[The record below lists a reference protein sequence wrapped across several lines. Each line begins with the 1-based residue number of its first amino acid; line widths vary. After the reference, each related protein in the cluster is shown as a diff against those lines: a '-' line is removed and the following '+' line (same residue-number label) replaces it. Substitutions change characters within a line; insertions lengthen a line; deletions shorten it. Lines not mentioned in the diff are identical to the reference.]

1 MAPRRPALPARAL
14 AVLAAAWIHVSC
26 GGGSPAPP
34 APPPPAAPAPT
45 EPGATAVTGRER
57 LAWTYDA
64 YPGAVLFRA
73 YIDGTPVDLSEPSCQ
88 SAADGHACSAPL
100 PPLTPGV
107 HVIEVSAVAAG
118 DIEGERS
125 SPITVQMV
133 TRTTAVGG
141 AAAMPGA
148 EAMPPAIAVEAV
160 MTDVPWPVQL
170 AALPGGRVFVGQG
183 DGRVRMFHATAPHRV
198 TEALDAATFF
208 DPPPRGGVSLTA
220 APPAAEVRGHVFLS
234 YIAHD
239 ADGTRRL
246 SVVRV
251 RDVDGRLGEPAAI
264 LDAALGPASGTRD
277 DVAPGSRLATGP
289 DGLLYVLLPEG
300 VALDGTAWAA
310 GASAAIVRLAPDGR
324 PAPLESGSLGTR
336 PRVMGWTL
344 ATGALQL
351 FDGTGRQVADAAR
364 TATASASAPDA
375 TPSLFE
381 AVTRGEVPALRLTM
395 AALAAGASAMGDPAA
410 WHSAHGTTRLL
421 DAVDA
426 SALLPALPGL
436 VEDVAYADGVAYLAT
451 RQPGSP
457 TSTVV
462 RVRAVPAAGAH

>member
-1 MAPRRPALPARAL
+1 MAPRRSPVHARAL
-14 AVLAAAWIHVSC
+14 AALAAAWIHVSC

-73 YIDGTPVDLSEPSCQ
+73 YVDGTPVDLAEPSCQ
-88 SAADGHACSAPL
+88 PSADGHACSAPL

-118 DIEGERS
+118 DLEGERS

-141 AAAMPGA
+141 AAGMPGVDA
-148 EAMPPAIAVEAV
+148 LPPAIAVDTL

-170 AALPGGRVFVGQG
+170 AALPDGRVLVGQG
-183 DGRVRMFHATAPHRV
+183 DGRVRTFHAAAPHRV
-198 TEALDAATFF
+198 TEALDAVTLFE
-208 DPPPRGGVSLTA
+208 PPPRGGVSITA
-220 APPAAEVRGHVFLS
+220 APAADAALGHVFLS

-239 ADGTRRL
+239 DDGTRRL
-246 SVVRV
+246 SVVRM
-251 RDVDGRLGEPAAI
+251 REVDGRLGEPAAT
-264 LDAALGPASGTRD
+264 LDAPLAPPPAGAGD
-277 DVAPGSRLATGP
+277 DAAPGSRIATGP
-289 DGLLYVLLPEG
+289 DGLLYVLLPGG
-300 VALDGTAWAA
+300 VALEGAVSADEA
-310 GASAAIVRLAPDGR
+310 GAAVVRLAPDGR
-324 PAPLESGSLGTR
+324 PAPLEPGSIGTR
-336 PRVMGWTL
+336 PRVMGWTP

-351 FDGTGRQVADAAR
+351 FDGAGRPAADAAL
-364 TATASASAPDA
+364 TVTASAPATAPS
-375 TPSLFE
+375 PFE
-381 AVTRGEVPALRLTM
+381 PVTRGEVPALRLTT
-395 AALAAGASAMGDPAA
+395 ATLAAWSRVMGDQASWREA
-410 WHSAHGTTRLL
+410 RGTARLL

-436 VEDVAYADGVAYLAT
+436 VEDAAYADGVVYLAT
-451 RQPGSP
+451 RQPGAS

-462 RVRAVPAAGAH
+462 RVHVAPAVVAR